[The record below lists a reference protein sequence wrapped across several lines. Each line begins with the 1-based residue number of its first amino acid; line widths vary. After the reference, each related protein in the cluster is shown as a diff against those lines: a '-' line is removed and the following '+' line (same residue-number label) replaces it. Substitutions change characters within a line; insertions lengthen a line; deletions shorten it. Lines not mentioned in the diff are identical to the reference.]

1 MKTIKE
7 DYAKYSPELLS
18 KAVDIMSLAED
29 NNLLKLL
36 VEKVAMI
43 PLNTIGCDRLSISAL
58 QFLLSYTHEKE
69 KPFEPPEYVMKL
81 LPTLKTNRKFD
92 SN

>member
-1 MKTIKE
+1 
-7 DYAKYSPELLS
+7 
-18 KAVDIMSLAED
+18 VDIMPLTED

-43 PLNTIGCDRLSISAL
+43 PLNTIGFVRLSISAL

-69 KPFEPPEYVMKL
+69 KAFETPEYEVFRYSVILAEKQVS
-81 LPTLKTNRKFD
+81 K
-92 SN
+92 